1 MDKILFIAVCLFMA
15 GVGIFSVID
24 PEKVWEIQHILSTKG
39 GEPTDFYIAST
50 RLRGIIYIIAAA
62 VFIFIILFMY

>member
-1 MDKILFIAVCLFMA
+1 
-15 GVGIFSVID
+15 VGIFSVID
-24 PEKVWEIQHILSTKG
+24 PEKVWELEHILSTKG

-50 RLRGIIYIIAAA
+50 RLRGIFYIIAAA